1 MRNLILGLLLVS
13 AYSASA
19 CEIARTQFIGKV
31 KNHYDVLTSEN
42 SSECFYQ
49 IEFNPEQWWPSA
61 ECSVSPGEVA
71 GIEFRDASCA
81 LKEGD
86 SVSGVIARSGDS
98 IYIE

>member
-19 CEIARTQFIGKV
+19 ADVTACQFIGKV

-42 SSECFYQ
+42 SSECFY
-49 IEFNPEQWWPSA
+49 E
-61 ECSVSPGEVA
+61 
-71 GIEFRDASCA
+71 IEFRAGWPNAECPMSHEEIAGTEFRDSHC
-81 LKEGD
+81 LLNNGD
-86 SVSGVIARSGDS
+86 QISGVIAKSGTY